1 MLSFISKKQIVLERR
16 KRLKKKRERR
26 KEKAP
31 CRTSTTTTFNTLPI
45 YLLKRTDRRKVR

>member
-26 KEKAP
+26 KGKAP
-31 CRTSTTTTFNTLPI
+31 CGTSATTTFNMLPI